1 MSELKVRLENF
12 MAVRTAELESKNQI
26 VLLVAPNRAGKTQ
39 ILLLIYSILW
49 SIWRSRK
56 EKSRGM
62 QKFLQQKLKNTL
74 LLKKVNDAITW
85 NKGKSKVEF
94 QVGESKF
101 NLQITEKKIK
111 FEESVSEK
119 EGLSV
124 RNPVY
129 IQPAGLGDYYKGIFS
144 LKKYYPHWK
153 LISEAVTD
161 LITDLLVVADEKA
174 SDSEETER
182 LTHEFERL
190 FKAKFFIQNER
201 IFVQEKR
208 RKYGI
213 ERTAS
218 GLKSLSWLYL
228 TVRYGLLE
236 EFLFLDEPE
245 VNLHPEYIDKLVK
258 FIVEASEGRKIF
270 ISTHSDYLLESM
282 NKYILKR
289 GLKVDVWTGY
299 LTEDGAVFESQEA
312 DRNHLIDTTP
322 LNETYRQIVKEL
334 FEYEEDIEL

>member
-1 MSELKVRLENF
+1 M
-12 MAVRTAELESKNQI
+12 
-26 VLLVAPNRAGKTQ
+26 P
-39 ILLLIYSILW
+39 
-49 SIWRSRK
+49 
-56 EKSRGM
+56 
-62 QKFLQQKLKNTL
+62 
-74 LLKKVNDAITW
+74 
-85 NKGKSKVEF
+85 
-94 QVGESKF
+94 
-101 NLQITEKKIK
+101 
-111 FEESVSEK
+111 
-119 EGLSV
+119 V

-161 LITDLLVVADEKA
+161 LITDLLVVADEKTN
-174 SDSEETER
+174 DSGEIER
-182 LTHEFERL
+182 LTREFERL

-201 IFVQEKR
+201 VFVQEKR

-228 TVRYGLLE
+228 TVKYGLLG